1 MGCHLISKTEKQT
14 RYIHRNQAL
23 KHVYYLIKK
32 NAYICYMKR
41 QLQDH
46 SDIFGR
52 VVFIFLLI
60 LLLSVFSDIS
70 AGQHVNLHRHELT
83 VDTSLSHTAGIEAD
97 IISVPV
103 FEKNWISLIDSKH
116 ILLNDHILRLR
127 ADNMRTEQLIS
138 YLQKTLLLIKPV
150 FFCMFYPQIYP
161 EDQGELPS
169 LS

>member
-1 MGCHLISKTEKQT
+1 VPPIASGAYAKATAKACGGASET
-14 RYIHRNQAL
+14 RRR
-23 KHVYYLIKK
+23 IKK

-70 AGQHVNLHRHELT
+70 ADQNINPDKVEFTSGIHLNTDAT
-83 VDTSLSHTAGIEAD
+83 VAG

-103 FEKNWISLIDSKH
+103 FEKNWISLLDSKH
-116 ILLNDHILRLR
+116 ILFKDQSLRLHT
-127 ADNMRTEQLIS
+127 DNLRTEQLIC

-150 FFCMFYPQIYP
+150 LFCMFYHQIYP